1 MSTKFPYTFPI
12 IFSPTDEPDYF
23 ILVDWNDDGD
33 FGDANE
39 DITADVKSIRTFI
52 GKEERFSAPNPS
64 TLEILVKNENGKY
77 SPKNSSGTLYGDLTD
92 GHEVWVYV
100 HKDASY
106 HNIFRGYTDEYI
118 PRGPLQGQEAI
129 LRCKGKDIRLRKPE
143 ISVGMLTNQ
152 QADEIAGT
160 ILDQANWPA
169 GDRNLES
176 FATDTISWPW
186 VYKQN
191 AWNAIQEVMAD
202 TLGLFYVDQGGTAV
216 YESRH
221 HRMKDP
227 HDSALGT
234 LSGDETPRPWVD
246 YEYSPRYVRN
256 VAEIPYTPRG
266 TATIEDILWE
276 IEDSITLPDGTLI
289 AYGTAYAS
297 KWIDAEFYGPA
308 YSITTPAGTTDFLA
322 NSESDGSGTDLTP
335 VVTVTVHEDRGQG
348 ALLKAV
354 NTSGTPGY
362 FTILQLRGVLMEA
375 EDTQLYTARDSS
387 SVDSRGVRMWRAP
400 GKYTPGDE
408 EAKDF
413 ANWIVGEYA
422 DVKEDIVVHLK
433 NVNDTV
439 LNRILTTRISDR
451 LHVEYSPHGIDED
464 YFVEGIRHGIRE
476 NFAVHECELMMMP
489 VHANVYWQIGVSELG
504 TETRLAY

>member
-1 MSTKFPYTFPI
+1 MPATYKVV
-12 IFSPTDEPDYF
+12 
-23 ILVDWNDDGD
+23 VDWNDNDS

-39 DITADVKSIRTFI
+39 DITEDVKSIRTRM
-52 GKEERFSAPNPS
+52 GKEERFSAPSPS
-64 TLEILVKNENGKY
+64 TLEIVVKNEDGKY
-77 SPKNSSGTLYGDLTD
+77 APKNTSGTLYGSLTD
-92 GHEVWVYV
+92 GHEIWIYAVLSGSTS
-100 HKDASY
+100 D
-106 HNIFRGYTDEYI
+106 IFRGYTDEYI
-118 PRGPLQGQEAI
+118 PWGPLQGQETV

-169 GDRNLES
+169 GDRDLES
-176 FATDTISWPW
+176 FSVDTIPW
-186 VYKQN
+186 RWIYKQN

-221 HRMKDP
+221 HRMKSP

-256 VAEIPYTPRG
+256 VAEVPYTPRG

-276 IEDSITLPDGTLI
+276 IEDPISLPDGTAI

-297 KWIDAEFYGPA
+297 KWIEAEFYGPA
-308 YSITTPAGTTDFLA
+308 YSITTPVGSTDFLA
-322 NSESDGSGTDLTP
+322 NSKSDGSGTDLTA
-335 VVTVTVHEDRGQG
+335 VVTVSIHEDRGQG

-375 EDTQLYTARDSS
+375 EDTPQL
-387 SVDSRGVRMWRAP
+387 
-400 GKYTPGDE
+400 
-408 EAKDF
+408 
-413 ANWIVGEYA
+413 
-422 DVKEDIVVHLK
+422 
-433 NVNDTV
+433 
-439 LNRILTTRISDR
+439 
-451 LHVEYSPHGIDED
+451 
-464 YFVEGIRHGIRE
+464 
-476 NFAVHECELMMMP
+476 
-489 VHANVYWQIGVSELG
+489 
-504 TETRLAY
+504 